1 MRGHVRVSVPSSQRG
16 VIDLVQPRNVA
27 DSVEQIMP
35 GGPGSK
41 DLTKMLN
48 LNVVQNNDDS
58 DDDQAVE
65 SDYDDEFLK
74 NNSFEN
80 KHHSHD

>member
-1 MRGHVRVSVPSSQRG
+1 MRNNAEN
-16 VIDLVQPRNVA
+16 VQQNIFK

-48 LNVVQNNDDS
+48 LNVVQKNDDS
-58 DDDQAVE
+58 DEDQVVE

-74 NNSFEN
+74 NNSFEKYN
-80 KHHSHD
+80 HSHDMNASQ

>member
-1 MRGHVRVSVPSSQRG
+1 MGSIRNNAEN
-16 VIDLVQPRNVA
+16 VQQNIFR
-27 DSVEQIMP
+27 DSHEQIMP

-48 LNVVQNNDDS
+48 LNAVQNNDDS
-58 DDDQAVE
+58 DDDQVME

-74 NNSFEN
+74 NNSFEI
-80 KHHSHD
+80 KQSHSHDMNAS